1 MTEPWLE
8 QKHFLL
14 GCTRSS
20 NEEKEEKNQL
30 ISDVLLMK
38 RKRREEKRRRKRVH
52 STRPKQLSWD
62 LDVEAERLEKL
73 LQEEWQN
80 SSSFQRLTKCVVQP
94 VFLNET
100 STRKTAF
107 APMKR
112 PLCWQEKRAVI
123 TSKFGK

>member
-1 MTEPWLE
+1 MRR
-8 QKHFLL
+8 K
-14 GCTRSS
+14 
-20 NEEKEEKNQL
+20 KEE
-30 ISDVLLMK
+30 
-38 RKRREEKRRRKRVH
+38 EEEGPRYK
-52 STRPKQLSWD
+52 TQKQLSWD

-112 PLCWQEKRAVI
+112 PLCWQQKRAVI